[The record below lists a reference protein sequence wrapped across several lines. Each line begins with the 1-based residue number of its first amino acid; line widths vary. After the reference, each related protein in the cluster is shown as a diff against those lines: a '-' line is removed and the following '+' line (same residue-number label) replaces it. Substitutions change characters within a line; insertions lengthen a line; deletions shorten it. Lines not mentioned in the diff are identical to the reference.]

1 MKKKDRETRYIK
13 ELEKIEGKTKFKHFQ
28 HTKSFNK
35 ELSTPNQNIT
45 TPFRLLDSIWLFGK
59 YKGQK
64 LDTIP
69 VSYLSWVMEN
79 FSNLSSTH
87 KVIIQQEISNKT
99 TQ

>member
-1 MKKKDRETRYIK
+1 MTKKYRQPDQHKKSFYK
-13 ELEKIEGKTKFKHFQ
+13 ELQK
-28 HTKSFNK
+28 
-35 ELSTPNQNIT
+35 PNQNIT

-69 VSYLSWVMEN
+69 VSYLSWIIEN
-79 FSNLSSTH
+79 FTNLSSTH
-87 KVIIQQEISNKT
+87 KVIIQQEITNKN